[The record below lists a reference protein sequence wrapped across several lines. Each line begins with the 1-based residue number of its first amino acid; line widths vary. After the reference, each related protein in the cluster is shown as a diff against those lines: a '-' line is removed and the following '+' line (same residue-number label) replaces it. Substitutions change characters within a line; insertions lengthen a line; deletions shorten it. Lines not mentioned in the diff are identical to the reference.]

1 MSKLAQN
8 VSSSSQMA
16 SNPTAAAREKL
27 RKIENLQSVVPGQ
40 RPARG
45 QSLET
50 LVDPFAKLAASRG
63 RPLKIAIVS
72 DFTRIP
78 YANGAVFQT
87 RFLYH
92 ELTKAGHEVTLIGP
106 ADPQTQAGELPP
118 GTVELPSVPLK
129 TYPGL
134 YLPVPTASWIFDP
147 DRWDFD
153 LCFAQATTLVLEFAL
168 WLRKVKGIPVLCV
181 NTTHLSAA
189 YDVLL
194 PEAVS
199 KIPAVHAG
207 VDALLKR
214 PCDQLFKRVYNESDG
229 LIVLSEGL
237 RRYWRERGVTVPI
250 HVIPRV
256 VQPEFFDKGIGDDPY
271 RSFLPPGEQPRL
283 LCAGRHTR
291 EKSQDRV
298 IRIFARYILPERP
311 DATLTLLGKG
321 PDTEF
326 YKRVAE
332 EEGCADRVFFPGE
345 VPFTKM
351 ADYYAHADIFV
362 HTSLSETYGNV
373 MGEALYCGTPVVAF
387 SDGMGVTAQ
396 IDHGKNGVLLE
407 PGRSAR
413 GDAETDRAFG
423 DAVLSLLAD
432 PERRAS
438 LGNAAARRSRDRCS
452 PHAVKT
458 AMVAAFDSADS
469 HMRKS
474 ALQPLANM
482 PRVVRWAATAR
493 HARSWGLVNGAIYFM
508 GFLRPANGHA
518 TPALQ
523 PAFNGVASKSKPK
536 IKLAV

>member
-1 MSKLAQN
+1 MLMSKLAQN

-16 SNPTAAAREKL
+16 SNPSAAAREKL
-27 RKIENLQSVVPGQ
+27 RKIENLQSVVPDKA
-40 RPARG
+40 ARSR
-45 QSLET
+45 SLET

-92 ELTKAGHEVTLIGP
+92 ELTKAGHQVTLIGP
-106 ADPQTQAGELPP
+106 ADPETRPGDLPP

-134 YLPVPTASWIFDP
+134 YIPVPTASWIFDP

-181 NTTHLSAA
+181 NTTHLTAA

-194 PEAVS
+194 PEAIS

-207 VDALLKR
+207 VDAILKR
-214 PCDQLFKRVYNESDG
+214 PCDRLFKRIYNESDG
-229 LIVLSEGL
+229 LVVLSDGL

-256 VQPEFFDKGIGDDPY
+256 VQPEVFDKGIGDDPY
-271 RSFLPPGEQPRL
+271 RAFLPPGEAPRL

-298 IRIFARYILPERP
+298 IRIFARCILPQRP

-321 PDTEF
+321 PDTEL
-326 YKRVAE
+326 YKRVAV

-351 ADYYAHADIFV
+351 TDYYAHADIFV

-396 IDHGKNGVLLE
+396 IDHNKNGVLLE
-407 PGRSAR
+407 PGRSMH
-413 GDAETDRAFG
+413 GDVESDRAFG
-423 DAVLSLLAD
+423 EAVLSLLAD

-438 LGNAAARRSRDRCS
+438 LGKAAARRSRDKCS

-458 AMVAAFDSADS
+458 AMVAAFDSAEL
-469 HMRKS
+469 HMRNA

-482 PRVVRWAATAR
+482 PAAARWAATAR
-493 HARSWGLVNGAIYFM
+493 HARSWGLVNGTIYCL
-508 GFLRPANGHA
+508 GFLRPANNA
-518 TPALQ
+518 TPSQ
-523 PAFNGVASKSKPK
+523 PTFNSWGKKT
-536 IKLAV
+536 KLAV